1 MSELIVVHRIDN
13 ITPLDRH
20 IPLHMTAL
28 HWFETDAPDAKVAEQ
43 LEAFARQQAA
53 VTTRATEEALF
64 GPEHDVPVM
73 RLERTQELLDMHFGL
88 LALAKYLGA
97 RLDERWVG
105 EGGWNP
111 HVTHQSEERLQ
122 VGDTVEIDS
131 LDLIVR
137 EDDGMRRLVT
147 RVELGGR
154 DD

>member
-1 MSELIVVHRIDN
+1 MR
-13 ITPLDRH
+13 R
-20 IPLHMTAL
+20 
-28 HWFETDAPDAKVAEQ
+28 DAPDAKVAEQ
-43 LEAFARQQAA
+43 LEAFARQQAV
-53 VTTRATEEALF
+53 VTTRATEEGLF
-64 GPEHDVPVM
+64 GPVHDVPVM
-73 RLERTQELLDMHFGL
+73 RLERTQEPLDMHFGV

-111 HVTHQSEERLQ
+111 HVTHQSEGRLQ